1 MLAPI
6 AEAVAGG
13 QGEPLALY
21 AKLRVHYVREDEI
34 VRYDPL
40 LLSFRHV
47 STPEQYRVA
56 LAELESVGRE
66 AP

>member
-1 MLAPI
+1 
-6 AEAVAGG
+6 
-13 QGEPLALY
+13 
-21 AKLRVHYVREDEI
+21 

-47 STPEQYRVA
+47 TTPAQYQVA
-56 LAELESVGRE
+56 LAELNAVTQE